1 VLLPLPELTVSE
13 KFLRMEQPRAR
24 MADGGL
30 FDVSLIEP
38 ILKMYYCF
46 IVFALEK
53 VIILSMAF
61 ELV

>member
-1 VLLPLPELTVSE
+1 MSE

-61 ELV
+61 ELA